1 MNTIEQ
7 ITICKLMLTSYIYQH
22 QKVRAAE
29 GLFER
34 LLLRVLRAWQSPT
47 GRTVGSPKKAKKGRT
62 VGKTDEE
69 IVPLFLDLDDS
80 SLQGAEFLGSSN
92 REVRDMSYRLVNRL
106 LPRVVY
112 EISPIAEEPHDT
124 YLADFFLKLE
134 DDDVRPEVLDDL
146 DTITGNELIRRSS
159 DLKDSSTE
167 RDPKSICR
175 RAGVWFDVP
184 WVPTFEGMDELIGE
198 SDRGYP
204 IKIGEMFPINK
215 WLEAYQKYRLTLR
228 VFSFSEYCS
237 DVAVAAE
244 KALRKVTGITDHEF
258 YKRCRRIRT

>member
-34 LLLRVLRAWQSPT
+34 LLLRVLRTWQSPET
-47 GRTVGSPKKAKKGRT
+47 PNGTVPKGPKRLKK
-62 VGKTDEE
+62 VGKTDAE

-80 SLQGAEFLGSSN
+80 SLLGTEFLGSNNS
-92 REVRDMSYRLVNRL
+92 EVRDISYRLVNRL

-134 DDDVRPEVLDDL
+134 DDDARPKVLHEL
-146 DTITGNELIRRSS
+146 DTIVGNELLRRRSE
-159 DLKDSSTE
+159 LKSSS
-167 RDPKSICR
+167 DPKVACR

-184 WVPTFEGMDELIGE
+184 WVPTFEGMDELTGGP
-198 SDRGYP
+198 DHGYP
-204 IKIGEMFPINK
+204 VKVGEMFPINK

-228 VFSFSEYCS
+228 VFSFSEFCP

-244 KALRKVTGITDHEF
+244 KALKKVTRITDHEF
-258 YKRCRRIRT
+258 YRRCRRSRQMG